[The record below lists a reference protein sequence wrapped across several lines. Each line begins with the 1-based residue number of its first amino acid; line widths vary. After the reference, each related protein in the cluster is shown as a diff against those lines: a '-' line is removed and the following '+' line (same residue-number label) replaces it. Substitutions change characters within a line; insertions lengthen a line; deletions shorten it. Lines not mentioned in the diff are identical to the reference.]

1 MCCEKYLIDS
11 LNSKMWGVKRKR
23 KKNDK
28 GKLGIM
34 WVILRGKKY
43 FKILGGVNWEIE
55 IDKINW
61 KVKYQYSFFFN

>member
-1 MCCEKYLIDS
+1 MGCEK
-11 LNSKMWGVKRKR
+11 
-23 KKNDK
+23 KKKKKKADK

-61 KVKYQYSFFFN
+61 KIKYQYSFF